1 MRAEIITTGTELL
14 LGEIVDIN
22 SPYLAS
28 QLAQLGIDL
37 YWISTVGDNPE
48 RMITILKQAWD
59 RSELILT
66 TGGLGPTKGDITRET
81 ISSMLGEELQLDPH
95 EERRLRQFFSNRSM
109 DMPASNLKQ
118 AMRIPSAQFLHNPNG
133 TAPGW
138 WVEQEGHILIALPGP
153 PGEASSVWTN
163 EAKPRLQKMLGGTI
177 ILSRTL
183 KTFGLPEAEVGELI
197 GPLATAANPTLAS
210 YAKFDGIHL
219 RITAKADTE
228 YTASVLIGEMEDKVR
243 TMIGEYIWGKD
254 AEVLEEV
261 VGELLIKKQLT
272 VATMES
278 CTGGL
283 LATTLTDVPGSSIYF
298 RGGIVSY
305 SNEIKISSGIDPIL
319 IQQHGAINP
328 EVAQAMASVIR
339 KELKSDIGIGITG
352 VAGPSELEGKAAGT
366 VFIGID
372 DGNRPR
378 VITSNYPGNRKR
390 VKQRATISA
399 LIELRKS
406 IIKNDGY

>member
-14 LGEIVDIN
+14 LGEIVDTN
-22 SPYLAS
+22 SPYLAG

-37 YWISTVGDNPE
+37 YWINTVGDNPE
-48 RMITILKQAWD
+48 RMKDILRQAWN

-66 TGGLGPTKGDITRET
+66 TGGLGPTEGDITRET
-81 ISSMLGEELQLDPH
+81 ISTMLGEELLLDPY
-95 EERRLRQFFSNRSM
+95 EEDRLRQFFSSRGM

-118 AMRIPSAQFLHNPNG
+118 AMRIPSAQFLHNPSG

-138 WVEQEGHILIALPGP
+138 WVEREGHILIALPGP
-153 PGEASSVWTN
+153 PGEASSVWNT
-163 EAKPRLQKMLGGTI
+163 EVKPRLQKILGGTV

-197 GPLATAANPTLAS
+197 GPLTTSANPTLAS

-228 YTASVLIGEMEDKVR
+228 HSASVLINEMEAKVR
-243 TMIGEYIWGKD
+243 TIVGGHIWGKD
-254 AEVLEEV
+254 AEILEEV
-261 VGELLIKKQLT
+261 VGELLISKQLT
-272 VATMES
+272 IATMES

-283 LATTLTDVPGSSIYF
+283 LAATLTDIPGSSTYF

-305 SNEIKISSGIDPIL
+305 SSEIKVVSGIDPIL
-319 IQQHGAINP
+319 IERNGVVSQ
-328 EVAQAMASVIR
+328 EVAQDMASVIR
-339 KELKSDIGIGITG
+339 KELKSDIGVGITG
-352 VAGPSELEGKAAGT
+352 VAGPQELEGKTAGT

-378 VITSNYPGNRKR
+378 VITSNFPGNRKR
-390 VKQRATISA
+390 VKQRATITA
-399 LIELRKS
+399 LIEIRKS
-406 IIKNDGY
+406 ALEK